1 MNERVKQLRKAL
13 GLSGEKFGERI
24 GIKRN
29 AISRIE
35 TGKNGLSEANI
46 KSICREFNVNENWLR
61 FGEGKMFTAIDEISI
76 DELVSNNSVDDLEAE
91 IIKTYFSLDKDVR
104 KSALEQFKALFASDS
119 SDSKS

>member
-13 GLSGEKFGERI
+13 GLSGEKFGEKI
-24 GIKRN
+24 GLTRM
-29 AISRIE
+29 AISNIE
-35 TGKNGLSEANI
+35 NNRYNLTEQTI

-61 FGEGKMFTAIDEISI
+61 FGEGNMFTAIDEISI